1 MFVLD
6 PEMSLDVK
14 TISVQDISLIL
25 GHTLHYRMEPSLFA
39 TLLPYMN
46 SVLSS
51 ALSKISIFT
60 CSTFSMKKI
69 TERLHKG
76 LGNFLVGSF

>member
-1 MFVLD
+1 MIRSKYLITFFSLD

-14 TISVQDISLIL
+14 KISVQDISLIL

-46 SVLSS
+46 TVISS
-51 ALSKISIFT
+51 ALSKSMY
-60 CSTFSMKKI
+60 FSYK
-69 TERLHKG
+69 
-76 LGNFLVGSF
+76 